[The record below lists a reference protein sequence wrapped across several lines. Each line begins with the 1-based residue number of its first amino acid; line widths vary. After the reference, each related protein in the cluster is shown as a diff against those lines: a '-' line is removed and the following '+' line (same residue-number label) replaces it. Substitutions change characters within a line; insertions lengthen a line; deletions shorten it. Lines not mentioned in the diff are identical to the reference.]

1 MAKWEMRM
9 DVLKCLAV
17 LELDDMDSDSR
28 GELDEMYQEIYDD
41 KYGIYSVD
49 SDSDSE
55 TYGNPPRVPAAP
67 QRNQQNSRSCYSQ
80 HGRKKAPTLPTVE
93 PSSTEMERD
102 NTGVDGTVWVKQPV
116 GNATGRLLTQNDT
129 RVESGPTPYAKDRI
143 DGAYASFHCLCDME
157 MLQRIRDCTVAEAH
171 RVQGKNKTWDLSVEE
186 LEAFIAVLYVRG
198 LHGNRLASLDG
209 YWSCLKLDFFRDTMP
224 MDRFTEIL
232 RYLRFDTREIIRP
245 RTYSNKFAVV
255 SEVWNAF
262 VRNCIACYKPGLN
275 ITVEEQWIRS
285 SGEVIKFAL
294 TADVDSKYVLNVI
307 PYVVPYSGEDESQKP
322 ENVTLKLVEPYL
334 GAGRT
339 VTTDK
344 FCTSLPLANKLIAN
358 KTNLV
363 GAVSHCG
370 RELPPVMRNQAQT
383 KLYSTTVLK
392 HDKATLTVYRS
403 NPRKNVC
410 ILSTIHPTVTTG
422 NDRTREP
429 ETVTFY
435 NSNRV
440 DVNTMTRERTVE
452 VVTGL
457 EKGGSH
463 RWPLAVFFNLL
474 DLAAINAY
482 VLFTQ
487 CTAKTVPTRD
497 FIMDLA
503 FELREKHMR
512 ANAAPPPPLPPIQDT
527 VCETKTHSK
536 VRRST
541 RNKAPKSCG

>member
-1 MAKWEMRM
+1 M
-9 DVLKCLAV
+9 DALKCLAV
-17 LELDDMDSDSR
+17 HELDDMDSDAR

-41 KYGIYSVD
+41 KYGIFSVD

-55 TYGNPPRVPAAP
+55 TYGIPPRVPVAP

-80 HGRKKAPTLPTVE
+80 HGRKKAPTLPTVK

-143 DGAYASFHCLCDME
+143 DGAYASFHCLCDMD

-209 YWSCLKLDFFRDTMP
+209 YWSCLQLDFFRDTMP

-232 RYLRFDTREIIRP
+232 RYLRFDTREIRRP

-275 ITVEEQWIRS
+275 ITVEEQWCLS

-294 TADVDSKYVLNVI
+294 TADVDSKYVLNV
-307 PYVVPYSGEDESQKP
+307 VPYSGEDESQKP
-322 ENVTLKLVEPYL
+322 ENVALKLVEPYL

-410 ILSTIHPTVTTG
+410 ILSTIHQTVTTG

-440 DVNTMTRERTVE
+440 GFTLRYFKHAHHTRVMHLQTTKW
-452 VVTGL
+452 VV
-457 EKGGSH
+457 
-463 RWPLAVFFNLL
+463 VFHLG
-474 DLAAINAY
+474 
-482 VLFTQ
+482 
-487 CTAKTVPTRD
+487 
-497 FIMDLA
+497 M
-503 FELREKHMR
+503 
-512 ANAAPPPPLPPIQDT
+512 
-527 VCETKTHSK
+527 
-536 VRRST
+536 
-541 RNKAPKSCG
+541 